1 MQFSSRARAFF
12 CFLTLALPC
21 FDHAALGTPAVTVP
35 SGSPIVSNSPF
46 IEGSKLDPLD
56 IAQGG
61 SATSS
66 SVHAAYGAGTV
77 PDDPKTAIGG
87 SVNWQPLEP
96 ANLVYDDSAA
106 AGPVD
111 VLNLTA
117 AAPFDLHRYDIY
129 LGDDVNGQRATSH
142 WELYAGAAQN
152 VLTLVGSGD
161 LGGPFLSK
169 YGALEVDVSDEVS
182 LSGVQYVQLRTTRS
196 IASIGTRVIE
206 VDANVPEPTSPLAL
220 AVMGSVLL
228 LRRMRRRRDRY

>member
-1 MQFSSRARAFF
+1 MRLTSPGRTFF
-12 CFLTLALPC
+12 CSLALAVIC
-21 FDHAALGTPAVTVP
+21 FDHALLATPAVTVP
-35 SGSPIVSNSPF
+35 PGSPIAINAPF
-46 IEGSKLDPLD
+46 VEGSKLDPLD

-66 SVHAAYGAGTV
+66 SVHAAYGGGAV
-77 PDDPKTAIGG
+77 PDDPRTAIGA

-111 VLNLTA
+111 VLNITA
-117 AAPFDLHRYDIY
+117 AAPFDLHRYELY

-152 VLTLVGSGD
+152 AMTLVGSGD

-169 YGALEVDVSDEVS
+169 YGALEVEITDDGLS

-220 AVMGSVLL
+220 AGVLL
-228 LRRMRRRRDRY
+228 LRRRSRRCARY